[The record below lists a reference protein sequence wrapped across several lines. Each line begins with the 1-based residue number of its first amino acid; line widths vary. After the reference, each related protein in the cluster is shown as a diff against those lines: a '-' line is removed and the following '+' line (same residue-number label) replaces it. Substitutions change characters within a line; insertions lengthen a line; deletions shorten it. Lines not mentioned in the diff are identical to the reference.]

1 MLSQELNYYSIFQK
15 GNETERHYMLKQISK
30 YIAFQRGFKICA
42 EEVNLYS
49 TNKLG
54 NKNIADL
61 VGIRMSNT
69 YGRKEP
75 KIDTICIEAKQS
87 RSDYMNSF
95 VSSADFN
102 YIIAPKGLL
111 TKEDM
116 LDGVGLIEVD
126 FSKLKFNKR
135 NMDILN
141 GVETVKKATR
151 NKECTI
157 IGIDMLRQI
166 AYRNTVE
173 TLFVRHGIKER
184 S

>member
-1 MLSQELNYYSIFQK
+1 
-15 GNETERHYMLKQISK
+15 MLKQISK
-30 YIAFQRGFKICA
+30 YIAFERGFKVLA
-42 EEVNLYS
+42 EEVYLYS

-54 NKNIADL
+54 SKSIADL
-61 VGIRMSNT
+61 IGIKMNYT

-87 RSDYMNSF
+87 KSDYMNSF

-116 LDGVGLIEVD
+116 LDTVGLIEVD
-126 FSKLKFNKR
+126 FEELEFSKR
-135 NMDILN
+135 MTIIG
-141 GVETVKKATR
+141 GVKTVKKASR
-151 NKECTI
+151 NKDCKI
-157 IGIDMLRQI
+157 VKVDMLKQI

-173 TLFVRHGIKER
+173 TLFIRHGIKER